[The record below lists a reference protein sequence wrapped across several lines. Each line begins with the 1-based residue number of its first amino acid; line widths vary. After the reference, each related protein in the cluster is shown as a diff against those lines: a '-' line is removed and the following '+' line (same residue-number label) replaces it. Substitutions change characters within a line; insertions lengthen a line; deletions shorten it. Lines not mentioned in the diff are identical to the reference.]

1 MTFVPF
7 PPRLEPGDPGRI
19 ATEPQV
25 REPRMPWDSPRE
37 SRLYRPH
44 DICLTPDPCRTC
56 NPRASLR
63 PLLTWALAIFL
74 AGAIAGSAVTFLAQ
88 SSVLGALLSTSYRSF
103 AVESSAARAA
113 DRGTDLVEA
122 WPRAQLGDVPRS
134 APPVPAR
141 ANSHADDDA
150 PMGSEAAM
158 APQPS
163 VTTHPYDGL
172 REDPSAPVV
181 LGSSAFPTKIEVAKQ
196 EPPDVEAIIR
206 ASAAEF
212 GVDPDEQ
219 LALALCEST
228 LRVDAV
234 GLAQEI
240 GLFQW
245 RPRTWESNAPR
256 LGYTIADITDPVAQ
270 ARLTALVFREDGG
283 WRWSCAK

>member
-1 MTFVPF
+1 MIPGPSIETFDEHQQHA
-7 PPRLEPGDPGRI
+7 RLDFIIGG
-19 ATEPQV
+19 
-25 REPRMPWDSPRE
+25 
-37 SRLYRPH
+37 Y
-44 DICLTPDPCRTC
+44 
-56 NPRASLR
+56 PRASLR
-63 PLLTWALAIFL
+63 PLLTWALVVFLAGLVSGIFL
-74 AGAIAGSAVTFLAQ
+74 ASFLRIIPAA
-88 SSVLGALLSTSYRSF
+88 LGAEGSTSSRSF
-103 AVESSAARAA
+103 VEPSAARAA

-172 REDPSAPVV
+172 REDPSAPIV
-181 LGSSAFPTKIEVAKQ
+181 LGSSDLPTSNEVAKQ
-196 EPPDVEAIIR
+196 EPLDVGAVIR
-206 ASAAEF
+206 AAAAEF
-212 GVDPDEQ
+212 GVDPDE
-219 LALALCEST
+219 LAALAFCEST

-234 GLAQEI
+234 GRAQEI

-256 LGYTIADITDPVAQ
+256 LGYTILDLTDPVAQ
-270 ARLTALVFREDGG
+270 ARLTALVLREDGG
-283 WRWSCAK
+283 WRWTCAR